1 MAAEM
6 GSIYDRF
13 TQYLKTDEKGL
24 KRSETAGKEGG
35 DLQDV
40 PDFLRCRI
48 SDEIMNDPVIIQSG
62 FTYER
67 KMILLH
73 FYKNGNFDPIT
84 REEVDPM
91 IMIGN
96 IYLKKAAD
104 DFLVNNPWAYQ
115 YIPGEDIYSVKM

>member
-1 MAAEM
+1 MN
-6 GSIYDRF
+6 SIYDRF
-13 TQYLKTDEKGL
+13 SNYLKTNESGL
-24 KRSETAGKEGG
+24 KRSEYDGKEAG

-62 FTYER
+62 FTYEK
-67 KMILLH
+67 KMIDLH
-73 FYKNGNFDPIT
+73 FQKNGPFDPIT
-84 REEVDPM
+84 REQVDPK
-91 IMIGN
+91 IMITN